1 MKSKLNDASLIAE
14 AYSQIS
20 RENPIEEGLGAIAG
34 GIGKLAKRGLKA
46 VGKEA
51 AVVAGEIGKEGLK
64 VAGKAAMGAG
74 KAAIKGLD
82 KAGQAADRGIS
93 KLAGDEEKL
102 ESIELGGKLYEVGA
116 PDPETGEIIISVVQ
130 HSNGYMIS
138 TGQFSSPEEFVT
150 KGPDSAIEAGGY
162 ALTLDG
168 QHMDEDDLED
178 GLGHEDGENMPQ
190 INHHDDSEMKMALAE
205 LYKIEKYAGALSL
218 MMKELPALEGWT
230 ASKITKAADYLGS
243 VFHKLDY
250 DFASGEHA
258 SMFNAGHEDVSQY
271 DCGAED
277 GEC

>member
-1 MKSKLNDASLIAE
+1 MKSKLNDANLIAE

-20 RENPIEEGLGAIAG
+20 QEDTIEEGLGAIAG

-51 AVVAGEIGKEGLK
+51 AIVAGEVGKEGLK

-82 KAGQAADRGIS
+82 KAGQAVDRGIS
-93 KLAGDEEKL
+93 KLAGDEE
-102 ESIELGGKLYEVGA
+102 
-116 PDPETGEIIISVVQ
+116 
-130 HSNGYMIS
+130 M
-138 TGQFSSPEEFVT
+138 
-150 KGPDSAIEAGGY
+150 
-162 ALTLDG
+162 
-168 QHMDEDDLED
+168 
-178 GLGHEDGENMPQ
+178 EDGENMPRV
-190 INHHDDSEMKMALAE
+190 NHHDDSEMKMALAE

-250 DFASGEHA
+250 DFASGEQA